1 MSTYPD
7 DRLYTKS
14 HEWVRVEGAT
24 GTIGITDHAQHELG
38 EVVFVDLPDVGELF
52 DAGQEFG
59 TIESVKAVSEIFLP
73 IAGEVVE
80 INKTLADE
88 PGAVNEDPYGD
99 GWLIKVKVSSDGDR
113 AGLLS
118 AAAYEKFVEEEAKG

>member
-7 DRLYTKS
+7 DCLYTKS

-73 IAGEVVE
+73 LAGEVVE
-80 INKTLADE
+80 INKTLAEE

-99 GWLIKVKVSSDGDR
+99 GWLIKVKVSSDGDLS
-113 AGLLS
+113 GLLS

>member
-24 GTIGITDHAQHELG
+24 GTIGITDHAQQELG

-80 INKTLADE
+80 INKALADE

-118 AAAYEKFVEEEAKG
+118 AAAYEKFVEEESKG

>member
-7 DRLYTKS
+7 DCLYTKS

-24 GTIGITDHAQHELG
+24 GTIGITDHAQQELG

-118 AAAYEKFVEEEAKG
+118 AAAYEKFVEEESKG

>member
-7 DRLYTKS
+7 DCLYTKS

-24 GTIGITDHAQHELG
+24 GTIGITDHAQQELG

-80 INKTLADE
+80 INKALADE

-118 AAAYEKFVEEEAKG
+118 AAAYEKFVEEESKG

>member
-118 AAAYEKFVEEEAKG
+118 AAAYEKFVEEESKG

>member
-80 INKTLADE
+80 INKALADE

-118 AAAYEKFVEEEAKG
+118 AAAYEKFVEEESKG

>member
-24 GTIGITDHAQHELG
+24 GTIGITDHAQQELG